1 MNIATNI
8 ASSQNSIGFLPEF
21 CTPQAVLKIMV
32 GAQVLALVLA
42 FTSAS
47 ASYQASFVRLGLTS
61 LFTIVESFVYSHPF
75 IITHHTSDI
84 VVESAKRRMLS
95 QFNMTEIPEGMEETF
110 APMVDNYLRENNGQN
125 YLNEYEN
132 LLTGRILDDVRAKLT
147 VKEKK
152 VSVEDFNKAATKV

>member
-1 MNIATNI
+1 MIRAEINKDA
-8 ASSQNSIGFLPEF
+8 
-21 CTPQAVLKIMV
+21 KIEV
-32 GAQVLALVLA
+32 P
-42 FTSAS
+42 T
-47 ASYQASFVRLGLTS
+47 
-61 LFTIVESFVYSHPF
+61 
-75 IITHHTSDI
+75 DI

-147 VKEKK
+147 VKVKK
-152 VSVEDFNKAATKV
+152 VSVDDFNKAAEKA